1 MRPIMTRTKGIT
13 SAATPRE
20 FDERRRCGFSF
31 VRERLESLRLFSRM
45 LREEL
50 GLLLDELGELGSSR
64 SAGGAGFGDVV
75 TTTPRS
81 GDLQGAAHDS
91 FTVHFVVP
99 IAGGGSAASRDQAG
113 SVAGSSF
120 GTAPAS
126 GRTSAQLRT
135 SPAAP
140 MPASTQNASA

>member
-50 GLLLDELGELGSSR
+50 GLLLDELGE
-64 SAGGAGFGDVV
+64 FGLLALCGRFRF
-75 TTTPRS
+75 PRRC
-81 GDLQGAAHDS
+81 H
-91 FTVHFVVP
+91 H
-99 IAGGGSAASRDQAG
+99 R
-113 SVAGSSF
+113 SSF
-120 GTAPAS
+120 RRPSRCGA
-126 GRTSAQLRT
+126 
-135 SPAAP
+135 
-140 MPASTQNASA
+140 